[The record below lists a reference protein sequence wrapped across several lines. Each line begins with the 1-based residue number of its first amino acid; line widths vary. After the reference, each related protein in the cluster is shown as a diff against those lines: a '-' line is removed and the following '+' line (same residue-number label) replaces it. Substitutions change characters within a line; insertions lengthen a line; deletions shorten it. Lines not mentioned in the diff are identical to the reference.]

1 MNVPHSIRVRAREH
15 SIFKVPLEVKTNEL
29 ISARTPAAFK
39 SAVTNSEIKL
49 LPMVADRAKNWRP
62 GWVTYSDGF
71 ENNPDVEI
79 MCGGETEKAATAAAV
94 WRQGNLLHFGF
105 EQDPAEL
112 NENGR
117 RLLLNSIAYISKFKE
132 DRPIAITP
140 SVFAGKVGL
149 PRTYL
154 DRRIS
159 KGYSREELEWI
170 LASDIVSK
178 FEVMQIPEMQKWFAE
193 NRGYLHPGDAG
204 EKKLE
209 IDAQAKQ
216 LGIAFDQLSFF
227 EKCAAKLDGSQATI
241 ATEVLRRYAPTETA
255 NLKTSGDWTQW
266 FKENRDYLF
275 FSDQGDYRWYI
286 DPLAKAR
293 RTPSAQLRGPARAS
307 K

>member
-1 MNVPHSIRVRAREH
+1 L
-15 SIFKVPLEVKTNEL
+15 KVPFEVKTNEL

-39 SAVTNSEIKL
+39 AVVTNSEIKL
-49 LPMVADRAKNWRP
+49 LPMVSDRAKNWRA

-71 ENNPDVEI
+71 ENNPDVEVV
-79 MCGGETEKAATAAAV
+79 CGGENEKAATAAAV

-105 EQDPAEL
+105 EQDPADL

-117 RLLLNSIAYISKFKE
+117 RLLLNSIAYISKFTE
-132 DRPIAITP
+132 DRPIAVTP

-159 KGYSREELEWI
+159 NGFSREDLEWI
-170 LASDIVSK
+170 IAPDLLSRLEA
-178 FEVMQIPEMQKWFAE
+178 MAIPEMQKWFTN
-193 NRGYLHPGDAG
+193 NRGYLHPSDTAD
-204 EKKLE
+204 KKLE
-209 IDAQAKQ
+209 IDAQAKD
-216 LGIAFDQLSFF
+216 LGIAFDNISFF
-227 EKCAAKLDGSQATI
+227 EKCVAKLSGAQSSAANDLLQ
-241 ATEVLRRYAPTETA
+241 RYAPTETA
-255 NLKTSGDWTQW
+255 NLKTSAEWSRW
-266 FKENRDYLF
+266 LKENRDYLF

-293 RTPSAQLRGPARAS
+293 KTPSAKLRGPARAS